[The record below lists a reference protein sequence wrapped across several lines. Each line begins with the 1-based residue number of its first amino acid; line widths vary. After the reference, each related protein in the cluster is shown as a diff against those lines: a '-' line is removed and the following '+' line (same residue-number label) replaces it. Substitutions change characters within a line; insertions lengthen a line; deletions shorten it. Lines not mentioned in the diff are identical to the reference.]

1 MENRI
6 EVGPLL
12 ASVREILSGATKPIL
27 AYVAAMTVVFTLM
40 DLYNAE
46 SGHFTVSSIGSTVA
60 GYLLMRALV
69 LQTELAA
76 EGEVAGFGSYFGL
89 GLLEGLAYLVGA
101 ILLIVPAIV
110 LMIRWTPSIPL
121 LMCEKR
127 GVAQSMDLSWKATK
141 GNFWP
146 LLGLTLLGAVPFVL
160 AVALSVSLFG
170 NGDPTSATGIIVS
183 AITNLCL
190 TATLAYYALLA
201 LATYKRLFR
210 PHEGLA
216 EVFA

>member
-141 GNFWP
+141 GNFW
-146 LLGLTLLGAVPFVL
+146 VPFPSCSRL
-160 AVALSVSLFG
+160 RCLSVCSGMAIPRARQASSSRQLQTCASLQRWRITRCWRWRRTS
-170 NGDPTSATGIIVS
+170 DYSARTKAWRKSSHEPT
-183 AITNLCL
+183 
-190 TATLAYYALLA
+190 
-201 LATYKRLFR
+201 
-210 PHEGLA
+210 
-216 EVFA
+216 